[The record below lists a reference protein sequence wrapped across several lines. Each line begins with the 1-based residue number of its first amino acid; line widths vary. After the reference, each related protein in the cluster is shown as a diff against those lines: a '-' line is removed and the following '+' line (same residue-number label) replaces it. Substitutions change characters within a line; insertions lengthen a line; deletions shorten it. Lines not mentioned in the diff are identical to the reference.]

1 MRYFYS
7 FFGTKSATITKEI
20 SNNNGHI
27 LVFQANID
35 DEIYLLVNFYN
46 SNIGRSN
53 SKPYMN
59 LLTVGKFLELKD
71 KFDLCEVWRLKH
83 PSKSKTFSFGKK
95 YFSSFIQRRLD

>member
-46 SNIGRSN
+46 SNIESQQFET
-53 SKPYMN
+53 
-59 LLTVGKFLELKD
+59 LHELTYGWKIFRIK
-71 KFDLCEVWRLKH
+71 R
-83 PSKSKTFSFGKK
+83 
-95 YFSSFIQRRLD
+95 